1 MRLPFL
7 RPKPPKPAS
16 PNDRL
21 APAGEPVSVLL
32 ARIQAR
38 RRLAGAL
45 VLLGVGI
52 AVFPVLFETQPRP
65 IAIDTPIVMPARDA
79 SPVVRGP
86 VARSPVV
93 VLPADAGIE
102 GLAAVPAPSA
112 SVPSAARPAQAQ
124 AQAQAQV
131 ETQVE
136 AVAMAEPARA
146 PPTVASAPSASKAAP
161 PAAKPA
167 IAASRPDDGARAQ
180 ALLDARTAA
189 SEPKAGTLRFVVQ
202 AGAYSEPGAL
212 RDARQKVEKLG
223 LKTYTQVIEN
233 DTGKRTRV
241 RVGPYA
247 TRQEAEAVAAKVKA
261 AGLQASI
268 LAL

>member
-21 APAGEPVSVLL
+21 EPAGEPVSVQL

-124 AQAQAQV
+124 AQV

-136 AVAMAEPARA
+136 AVAMAEPPRA